1 MHVQSSCFACLNLFL
16 FCRSRCRR
24 RLRCVNSLLLLWGG
38 KLVVLLPEWCKGRSF
53 VLRLWGG
60 KIVVLLPVWR
70 QDSSLVLRLW
80 GGKLVVLLPEW
91 CKGRSFVLR
100 LWGGKL
106 VVLLP
111 EYKKLTLK
119 LTSSIGAS
127 AIRNS
132 RRMIEH

>member
-1 MHVQSSCFACLNLFL
+1 MHVQSCCFACLNLFL
-16 FCRSRCRR
+16 FCRSRYCR
-24 RLRCVNSLLLLWGG
+24 RLRGVNSLLLLWGG

-60 KIVVLLPVWR
+60 KLVVLLPEWCKGR
-70 QDSSLVLRLW
+70 SFVLRLW

-127 AIRNS
+127 AIRNTAV
-132 RRMIEH
+132 E

>member
-60 KIVVLLPVWR
+60 K
-70 QDSSLVLRLW
+70 
-80 GGKLVVLLPEW
+80 
-91 CKGRSFVLR
+91 
-100 LWGGKL
+100 L